1 MAILILYAT
10 VEGHSRTIAEHA
22 AGLLEACGN
31 IVVIGDM
38 REPGFAVP
46 GRFDGILLCAP
57 IHIGRYPAPL
67 LRFVADWKD
76 ALDEVP
82 NAFVSV
88 SLAIASDS
96 EEERAEARSYP
107 EALEKTAGYRPRL
120 VHHAAG
126 ALKYIEYDFFKRMM
140 MRRIAAK
147 EGGPVDTGR
156 DHVLTD
162 WDAFDAFV
170 AEFSDLVASGQGGK
184 PLAM

>member
-22 AGLLEACGN
+22 AGLLESRGHS
-31 IVVIGDM
+31 VVIGDM

-57 IHIGRYPAPL
+57 IHIGRYPDPL
-67 LRFVADWKD
+67 FRFVADWKD
-76 ALDEVP
+76 ALDDVP

-96 EEERAEARSYP
+96 EEERAEARTYP
-107 EALEKTAGYRPRL
+107 ALLEKAGYRPKL

-156 DHVLTD
+156 DHILTD
-162 WDAFDAFV
+162 WDALDAFV
-170 AEFSDLVASGQGGK
+170 SEFSDLVASGQGGK
-184 PLAM
+184 HLAM

>member
-1 MAILILYAT
+1 MAILVLYAT

-22 AGLLEACGN
+22 ATLLEGRGHP
-31 IVVIGDM
+31 VVLGDM

-57 IHIGRYPAPL
+57 IHIGRYPDPL
-67 LRFVADWKD
+67 IRFASDWKD
-76 ALDEVP
+76 ALDDVP
-82 NAFVSV
+82 NALISV

-96 EEERAEARSYP
+96 AEERTEAQAYP
-107 EALEKTAGYRPRL
+107 EGLEKKTGYRPRL

-126 ALKYIEYDFFKRMM
+126 ALKYAEYDFFKRMM

-147 EGGPVDTGR
+147 EGGPVDTSR

-162 WDAFDAFV
+162 WDALDRFLGD
-170 AEFSDLVASGQGGK
+170 FSDLVAADEDAEPS
-184 PLAM
+184 AI

>member
-1 MAILILYAT
+1 MTILILYAT

-22 AGLLEACGN
+22 ASLLEESGHT
-31 IVVIGDM
+31 VVIGDM

-57 IHIGRYPAPL
+57 IHIGRYPDPL

-107 EALEKTAGYRPRL
+107 GQLEKTAGYRPRL

-126 ALKYIEYDFFKRMM
+126 ALKYVEYDFFKRMM

-147 EGGPVDTGR
+147 EGGPVDTAR

-170 AEFSDLVASGQGGK
+170 REFSDLVAKEQGGK
-184 PLAM
+184 PSAI

>member
-22 AGLLEACGN
+22 AGLLEARGHK
-31 IVVIGDM
+31 VVIGDM

-46 GRFDGILLCAP
+46 GRFEGILLCAP
-57 IHIGRYPAPL
+57 IHVGRYPEPL
-67 LRFVADWKD
+67 LRFVTDWKE
-76 ALDEVP
+76 ALDDVP
-82 NAFVSV
+82 NAFISV

-107 EALEKTAGYRPRL
+107 AVLENTAGYRPRL

-126 ALKYIEYDFFKRMM
+126 ALKYVEYDFFKRMM

-162 WDAFDAFV
+162 WDALNAFV
-170 AEFSDLVASGQGGK
+170 KEFSNLIGSEQGGK
-184 PLAM
+184 SPAM